1 MLFSLMLAAE
11 ENTELT
17 KIIETELIDKS
28 PVKDYLKDFSLD
40 MLYKAGGF
48 LLTIAVRLVI
58 AILILVIGF
67 RLVKALIR
75 TLKKV
80 FEKSR
85 MDPTL
90 ETFLTSFFNILMKIL
105 VVFAAISELGV
116 GASTIIALI
125 GSAGLAIG
133 LSLQGSLANIAG
145 GVVLL
150 FVKPFEVGDYISV
163 QDSQE
168 GTVKAIGILY
178 TRLMTLDNHQVMI
191 PNSFMANTT
200 IENLTHQR
208 DRMEE
213 IIVGVEYEEDIDRV
227 REVLRSVIQLDPD
240 YLPEKGIMIFVKS
253 YEESCINMAVRY
265 WVLSEKYWP
274 SRWRS
279 LENIKKAFDQ
289 HGLTIPFN
297 QMDVHVHQQ

>member
-1 MLFSLMLAAE
+1 MFLSLMLAAE

-17 KIIETELIDKS
+17 NIIQTEIVENN
-28 PVKDYLKDFSLD
+28 PVKNYLKDFSLD
-40 MLYKAGGF
+40 MIYKAGGF
-48 LLTIAVRLVI
+48 VLAFAIKLVI
-58 AILILVIGF
+58 AILILIVGF
-67 RLVKALIR
+67 RLVKIFIR

-80 FEKSR
+80 FAKSR

-90 ETFLTSFFNILMKIL
+90 KTFLTSFFSILMKIL
-105 VVFAAISELGV
+105 VIFTAVSELGV
-116 GASTIIALI
+116 GASTIIALL

-133 LSLQGSLANIAG
+133 LSLQGSLSNIAG
-145 GVVLL
+145 GVILL

-213 IIVGVEYEEDIDRV
+213 IIIGIEYDEDIDKV
-227 REVLRSVIQLDPD
+227 RNVLRSVIENDPD
-240 YLPEKGIMIFVKS
+240 YLPEQDIMIFVKS
-253 YEESCINMAVRY
+253 YEESSINMAVRY
-265 WVLSEKYWP
+265 WVHSENYWP

-297 QMDVHVHQQ
+297 QMDVHVHKL